1 MNILVVGGA
10 GFIGSHTCK
19 VLHKAGFTPV
29 VLDNLSLGHK
39 DAVKWGDFIEG
50 EMSNKT
56 LLRDVFTRVKPAA
69 VIHFASSIFVGESM
83 SNPAKYYNNNITGTL
98 ALLDVM
104 LEFKIKQIV
113 FSSTAAVFGLPKTMP
128 IREDDAKSPINTYGF
143 TKYVIE
149 EALKDY
155 DRAYGLKH
163 IALRYFNA
171 AGADLEGELGER
183 HDPETHL
190 IPLTLL
196 ASDAK
201 PLQVMG
207 SDYDTE
213 DGTAIRDYIHVSDL
227 ADAHVK
233 ALNYLLKENVSNQ
246 FNLGTGKGFSVKE
259 IITAAEKV
267 TGRSVPH
274 SYAPRRAGDPPVLI
288 TDNTKAREILGWQ
301 PEITDIEIIVKSAM
315 KWF

>member
-1 MNILVVGGA
+1 MNVLVVGGA

-19 VLHKAGFTPV
+19 ALHKAGFTPV
-29 VLDNLSLGHK
+29 VLDNLSLGHA
-39 DAVKWGDFIEG
+39 DSVKWGEFIEG
-50 EMSNKT
+50 EMSDKT
-56 LLRDVFTRVKPAA
+56 LLREIFARVKPLA

-83 SNPAKYYNNNITGTL
+83 SDPAKYYHNNITGTL
-98 ALLDVM
+98 ALLDIMIEARVNH
-104 LEFKIKQIV
+104 IV
-113 FSSTAAVFGLPKTMP
+113 FSSTAAVFGMPQTIP
-128 IREDDAKSPINTYGF
+128 IREDDAKAPINTYGF

-155 DRAYGLKH
+155 DRAYGMRH

-171 AGADLEGELGER
+171 AGADIDGELGER

-196 ASDAK
+196 ATDAN
-201 PLQVMG
+201 PLNVMG
-207 SDYDTE
+207 SDYDTP

-233 ALNYLLKENVSNQ
+233 ALRYLLRENVSNQ
-246 FNLGTGKGFSVKE
+246 FNLGTGTGFSVKE
-259 IITAAEKV
+259 IIEATERV
-267 TGRSVPH
+267 TGRKVPH
-274 SYAPRRAGDPPVLI
+274 SYAPRRAGDPPSLI
-288 TDNTKAREILGWQ
+288 TANDKAREVLGWQ
-301 PEITDIEIIVKSAM
+301 PQITDIDVIVKSAM